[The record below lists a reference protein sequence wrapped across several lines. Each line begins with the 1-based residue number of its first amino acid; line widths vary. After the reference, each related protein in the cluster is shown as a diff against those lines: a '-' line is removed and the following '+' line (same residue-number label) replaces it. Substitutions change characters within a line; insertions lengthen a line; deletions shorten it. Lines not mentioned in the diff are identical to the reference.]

1 MARSAAEPRGH
12 PGCTALVRA
21 TLAPLKELTLHR
33 YLRLSSIVVSSFA
46 LAGALGGCG
55 SSQEDEAPVAVAA
68 PPNEA
73 VVFAASGDT
82 KAELGITKWGFATDD
97 AGDLMTYRGYNDKN
111 EVLATVVQKLDRSD
125 ETKYRFSLTMTGAKE
140 SASEK
145 IEFTAHPTEDGKGG
159 VLETLVTENSFE
171 EGGIPSRVLARF
183 KADGAA
189 RSGTIGSGS
198 LSGKSRPLDGNALVT
213 TCNPTA
219 NACQNE
225 LIDSRIAAAG
235 ASGDCGL
242 LKTVGQP
249 LLATIV
255 GAGFGALASW
265 WSGPGIVA
273 GAVIGGAA
281 GGVGAGAAAATQCIA
296 SRRDAAAAAADLK
309 KCRDSAA
316 ASCAH

>member
-1 MARSAAEPRGH
+1 
-12 PGCTALVRA
+12 
-21 TLAPLKELTLHR
+21 
-33 YLRLSSIVVSSFA
+33 
-46 LAGALGGCG
+46 
-55 SSQEDEAPVAVAA
+55 
-68 PPNEA
+68 
-73 VVFAASGDT
+73 VVFAASADT
-82 KAELGITKWGFATDD
+82 KAELGITKWGFATDE
-97 AGDLMTYRGYNDKN
+97 AGDLMTYRGYNDAN

-125 ETKYRFSLTMTGAKE
+125 ASKYHFTLSMTGPKE

-159 VLETLVTENSFE
+159 VLVTLVTENTFDA
-171 EGGIPSRVLARF
+171 GGVPSRVLAAF
-183 KADGAA
+183 KADSAA
-189 RSGTIGSGS
+189 RKGTIGAGS
-198 LSGKSRPLDGNALVT
+198 LTGKSRPLTAGGLVT
-213 TCNPTA
+213 QCNPTV

-265 WSGPGIVA
+265 WSGPGVIA

-296 SRRDAAAAAADLK
+296 SRADATSAAADLK
-309 KCRDSAA
+309 KCQDQQ
-316 ASCAH
+316 ASCATQ